1 MFAIKFYWVLNAEIN
16 IIKGLH
22 VFMIAACYL
31 FITTTHIFFL
41 PRLTH
46 SGRKHN
52 AAYSSVFKRKNKDV
66 MISSAIMYSLHR
78 LHKVILN
85 EKKPA
90 IDALK
95 GITSFFILL
104 FLGLQCWRKK
114 NKLFADVPILVSNY
128 QYSYLSFC
136 TFKIWINPHP
146 DSGNSAW
153 ITFFKFRYPIIHR

>member
-1 MFAIKFYWVLNAEIN
+1 MLNPDIN

-22 VFMIAACYL
+22 IFMIAACYL

-41 PRLTH
+41 PRLTP

-52 AAYSSVFKRKNKDV
+52 SAFSSVFKRKNKDV
-66 MISSAIMYSLHR
+66 MISSALMYSLHR

-85 EKKPA
+85 ETKPA

-104 FLGLQCWRKK
+104 FIGLQSWGKK
-114 NKLFADVPILVSNY
+114 NKLFADVPILVSNH

-136 TFKIWINPHP
+136 TFKI
-146 DSGNSAW
+146 
-153 ITFFKFRYPIIHR
+153 